1 MFKESLVFAS
11 KPIEVSEYD
20 NYKIATFLISVL
32 DEYNANGVL
41 IEKAEGEKYH
51 KTIIGYPILAY
62 LEYDE
67 DGVPSDFG
75 GHELRAKIDDDGNI
89 EFYFATNGIGSV
101 IDSWIETRE
110 VEGYEGKKD
119 VILIK
124 AKLWTSRYPE
134 YFKVLDELWEE
145 NNVAT
150 SWEISVEESEKT
162 SKGKKL
168 KVFEFIGNTILGRNV
183 QGAVKSA
190 GMLEIA
196 ENDIDANSML
206 ATAFAKDVKYNSKK
220 EESNMPKKK
229 ESAAL
234 TIYDLW
240 AKIERA
246 VEKKMDRWMVI
257 PYIFTEERKIW
268 AYDWSRESELDYYEF
283 TYTVEDDEVSVSEPK
298 EVKLTVEAVSE
309 KNNIIVKLDETAK
322 LLSQKEGAITRLTDE
337 KESLETELSTKT
349 ETLVKANEK
358 IKKLEEKVAE
368 LEPFKEKV
376 EEAEKV
382 EKEKELAQKREELK
396 QYALKSKRITKEEL
410 ETSEEIQKMVE
421 DVDKE
426 GINNLIA
433 ERLMKELTN
442 KEEDTETDNDVEIAS
457 ANISDNDEDVI
468 DGNFMSKWLSKRK

>member
-1 MFKESLVFAS
+1 MFKENLVFAN

-75 GHELRAKIDDDGNI
+75 GHELRAKIDDDNNI
-89 EFYFATNGIGSV
+89 MFYFATSAIGSV

-110 VEGYEGKKD
+110 VEGYEGEKD

-162 SKGKKL
+162 SQGKKL

-196 ENDIDANSML
+196 QSDIDANLML

-220 EESNMPKKK
+220 EESNMPKKN

-234 TIYDLW
+234 TIPDLW
-240 AKIERA
+240 SKIEKA
-246 VEKKMDRWMVI
+246 VENKMDRWMVV
-257 PYIFTEERKIW
+257 PYIFPEEKKVW
-268 AYDWSRESELDYYEF
+268 AYDWDRESELDYFEF

-298 EVKLTVEAVSE
+298 EVKLTVEAASE
-309 KNNIIVKLDETAK
+309 KNNIVVKLDETAK
-322 LLSQKEGAITRLTDE
+322 LLSKKETQISELE
-337 KESLETELSTKT
+337 KEKENLSSELSEKT
-349 ETLVKANEK
+349 EALVKANEK
-358 IKKLEEKVAE
+358 IDTLNDEVSKLK
-368 LEPFKEKV
+368 PFKEKV
-376 EEAEKV
+376 DAIEKA
-382 EKEKELAQKREELK
+382 EKEKQTAEEKENLK
-396 QYALKSKRITKEEL
+396 QYALKSKRITEEEL
-410 ETSEEIQKMVE
+410 ETSEEIKKMIDE
-421 DVDKE
+421 LDKE
-426 GINNLIA
+426 SINNLIA
-433 ERLMKELTN
+433 ERLMKELLENEKDTT
-442 KEEDTETDNDVEIAS
+442 EGTETAS
-457 ANISDNDEDVI
+457 ANITDNEDEPI
-468 DGNFMSKWLSKRK
+468 EGNIISKWLSQRK

>member
-1 MFKESLVFAS
+1 MFKENLVFAN
-11 KPIEVSEYD
+11 KPIEVSEYE

-62 LEYDE
+62 LEYDKN
-67 DGVPSDFG
+67 GKPTDFG
-75 GHELRAKIDDDGNI
+75 GHELRAKLDDNDNI
-89 EFYFATNGIGSV
+89 VYYFATTGIGSV

-110 VEGYEGKKD
+110 VEGYEGEKD

-220 EESNMPKKK
+220 EESNMSKKN
-229 ESAAL
+229 ENAAL
-234 TIYDLW
+234 TMCDLW
-240 AKIERA
+240 RKIERA
-246 VEKKMDRWMVI
+246 VEKKMDKWMVI

-268 AYDWSRESELDYYEF
+268 AYDWDRESELDYYEF

-298 EVKLTVEAVSE
+298 EVKLTVEAASE
-309 KNNIIVKLDETAK
+309 KNNIVVKLDETAK
-322 LLSQKEGAITRLTDE
+322 LLSKKETQISELE
-337 KESLETELSTKT
+337 KEKGNLSSELSEKT
-349 ETLVKANEK
+349 EALVKANEK
-358 IKKLEEKVAE
+358 IDTLNDEVSKLK
-368 LEPFKEKV
+368 PFKEKID
-376 EEAEKV
+376 AIEKA
-382 EKEKELAQKREELK
+382 EKEKQTAEEKENLK
-396 QYALKSKRITKEEL
+396 QYALKSKRITEEEL
-410 ETSEEIQKMVE
+410 ETSEEIKKMIDE
-421 DVDKE
+421 LDKE
-426 GINNLIA
+426 SINNLIA
-433 ERLMKELTN
+433 ERLMKELSENERDTT
-442 KEEDTETDNDVEIAS
+442 EGTETAS
-457 ANISDNDEDVI
+457 ANITDNEDEPI
-468 DGNFMSKWLSKRK
+468 EGNIISKWLSQRK

>member
-1 MFKESLVFAS
+1 MFKENLVFAN
-11 KPIEVSEYD
+11 KPIEVSEYE

-62 LEYDE
+62 LEYDK
-67 DGVPSDFG
+67 DGKPTDFG
-75 GHELRAKIDDDGNI
+75 GHELRAKLDDNGDI
-89 EFYFATNGIGSV
+89 VYYFATTAIGSV

-110 VEGYEGKKD
+110 VEGYEGEKD

-162 SKGKKL
+162 SQGKKL

-196 ENDIDANSML
+196 QSDIDANLML

-220 EESNMPKKK
+220 EERNMPKKN

-234 TIYDLW
+234 TIPDLW
-240 AKIERA
+240 SKIEKA
-246 VEKKMDRWMVI
+246 VENKMDRWMVI
-257 PYIFTEERKIW
+257 PYIFPEEKKVW
-268 AYDWSRESELDYYEF
+268 AYDWNRESELDYFEF

-298 EVKLTVEAVSE
+298 EVKLTVEAASE
-309 KNNIIVKLDETAK
+309 KNNIVVKLDETAK
-322 LLSQKEGAITRLTDE
+322 LLSKKETQISELE
-337 KESLETELSTKT
+337 KEKENLSTELSEKT
-349 ETLVKANEK
+349 EALVKANEK
-358 IKKLEEKVAE
+358 IDTLNDEVSKLK
-368 LEPFKEKV
+368 PFKEKV
-376 EEAEKV
+376 DAIEKA
-382 EKEKELAQKREELK
+382 EKEKQTAEEKENLK
-396 QYALKSKRITKEEL
+396 QYALKSKRITEEEL
-410 ETSEEIQKMVE
+410 ETSEEIKKMIDE
-421 DVDKE
+421 LDKE
-426 GINNLIA
+426 SINNLIA
-433 ERLMKELTN
+433 ERLMKELLEN
-442 KEEDTETDNDVEIAS
+442 EKDTT
-457 ANISDNDEDVI
+457 
-468 DGNFMSKWLSKRK
+468 KLS